1 MKAPTGRTP
10 TLSNEV
16 LRLLTEI
23 GGMSAAELVPLTG
36 RTRMSIKDSVSRLR
50 VRGLIYIQHYERQ
63 ESGRQGQLVP
73 VYAAGKWRP
82 DAVRPERVDHNEVCR
97 KSYERNKATITAKR
111 PPSAKKVAV
120 GMWAGL
126 L

>member
-1 MKAPTGRTP
+1 MTQKAGRTP

-63 ESGRQGQLVP
+63 ECGKQGQLVP
-73 VYAAGKWRP
+73 IYAAGKWRP
-82 DAVRPERVDHNEVCR
+82 DAVRPERVEHNEVCR
-97 KSYERNKATITAKR
+97 KSYQRNKATITAQR
-111 PPSAKKVAV
+111 PQSQRKAAA